1 MDEFFRN
8 VRGKKEGRMSSID
21 RSRLKSMENKKIR
34 KKEKKWRKERKKDE
48 TQGINRKEKKNDE
61 RKNKKRK
68 KDRMDEINDDGWI
81 VKKKMKRSITEAED
95 IRRYF
100 RTEDEH

>member
-1 MDEFFRN
+1 
-8 VRGKKEGRMSSID
+8 MSSID
-21 RSRLKSMENKKIR
+21 RSRLKSMENKKIS
-34 KKEKKWRKERKKDE
+34 KKEKKLRKERKKDE

-68 KDRMDEINDDGWI
+68 KDRRDEINDDGWI
-81 VKKKMKRSITEAED
+81 VKKNTKRSKTEAED

-100 RTEDEH
+100 RTEDKR